1 METVRRIKHLEQ
13 LKLVADPRR
22 MSILKLLMVQPETLT
37 TLGKHLGEHPAR
49 VRHHLKQLE
58 KAGLVDL
65 VDTQVVRGFTEK
77 YYAATAQAFTLNEI
91 ILPDN
96 ARPDTLLVLGS
107 HDLALEIL
115 TRDQGHEPSH
125 LMALAVG
132 SLNGLIAL
140 RQGNAHIASCHLLD
154 AQSGEYNTSFVR
166 HFFPDQPML
175 LVTLAHR
182 EQGLLVARGNPHQ
195 VKGLQDL
202 QRPGLRMINRN
213 PGSGTRIWLDQ
224 HLLQL
229 GIQPENILGYAQ
241 EVRTHTA
248 AAEIIARGSADLGIG
263 LRAAASQHNLDFIP
277 LFEERFDLVFSRELL
292 STPQLQPTLDRLQS
306 RALRQ
311 QISQLAGYHTNQTG
325 SEIKP

>member
-1 METVRRIKHLEQ
+1 MGTVRRIQHLEQ
-13 LKLVADPRR
+13 LKIVADSRR
-22 MSILKLLMVQPETLT
+22 MAILKLLMVQPETLT

-91 ILPDN
+91 ILPEN

-115 TRDQGHEPSH
+115 AREQDGNRSG
-125 LMALAVG
+125 LMTLAVG
-132 SLNGLIAL
+132 SLNGLVGL

-154 AQSGEYNTSFVR
+154 AQSGEFNTSFVR

-175 LVTLAHR
+175 LITLAHR
-182 EQGLLVARGNPHQ
+182 EQGLLVAQGNPLHI
-195 VKGLQDL
+195 KGLEDL
-202 QRPGLRMINRN
+202 ERAGLRLINRN

-224 HLLQL
+224 QLQHLD
-229 GIQPENILGYAQ
+229 IQPGSIAGYSH

-248 AAEIIARGSADLGIG
+248 AAEMIAKGSADLGIG
-263 LRAAASQHNLDFIP
+263 LRAAASQYELDFIP
-277 LFEERFDLVFSRELL
+277 LFEERFDLVFSQALL
-292 STPQLQPTLDRLQS
+292 SVPQLQPTLERLQS
-306 RALRQ
+306 RALRH
-311 QISQLAGYHTNQTG
+311 QIGKLAGYHTEQTG
-325 SEIKP
+325 MEIKP